1 MQIWRRVLWVV
12 RMVDFATQIAAGN
25 DALRLMN
32 DPTLKAAVELVEK
45 QLFDEWKTAKFEAD
59 QKYIHATM
67 RGMHEFLRSLQS
79 VIDSGKVA
87 AAIAERRF

>member
-1 MQIWRRVLWVV
+1 MVL
-12 RMVDFATQIAAGN
+12 RVDFASQIAAGN

-45 QLFDEWKTAKFEAD
+45 QLFDEWKVAKFEAD

-67 RGMHEFLRSLQS
+67 RGMQEFKRALQS
-79 VIDSGKVA
+79 VIDSGKVS